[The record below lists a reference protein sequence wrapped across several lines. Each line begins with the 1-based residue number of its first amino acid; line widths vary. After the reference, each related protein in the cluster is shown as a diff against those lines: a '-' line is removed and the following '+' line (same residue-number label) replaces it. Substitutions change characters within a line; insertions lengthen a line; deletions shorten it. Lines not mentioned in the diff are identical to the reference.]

1 LIRKILITGTRT
13 HRLKRHV
20 TPIVYSDLMSISNN
34 FDPHPASAE
43 LAYLGLGELH
53 ERLFSGQLTSVEL
66 VEALI
71 ERARVINDDT
81 GIGLHALIEIA
92 PDVFEQAKARDAERS
107 TLTVRS
113 PLHGIPVAI
122 KDNISVKGWPSAAG
136 SHNFTGV
143 ANEDAEVV
151 ATLRSA
157 GAIIFASANLTEWAA
172 GAHENIP
179 EGWSSRGGLTKN
191 PWWLDRS
198 AGESSSGSA
207 AAVAAGLVPVAL
219 GTETIGSLTMPAS
232 QCGVVGLKATRHA
245 VSTNGVVPFSKNQ
258 DVIGVL
264 ARSVHDAA
272 TVLGE
277 LGAHFPT
284 TETELSV
291 VFCSDSDFGF
301 RGRGPELVSALNSL
315 ERSLHD
321 VVNTLPGVVP
331 NTSDENWS
339 RAFQV
344 LDEEMHT
351 DLSSYLKSRPDSIHS
366 TLPEFK
372 NGLPGQVQVAD
383 EEPDYAKFLSEWGGP
398 LDTRPEIESLF
409 LKEVRNTL
417 GNTTMMAAVAYGPA
431 TKNDAVYLTGAGM
444 NQYRSGL
451 DGVSSFIGW
460 PTVTLPLITI
470 KGLPVGLILM
480 SPPEKVGDL
489 VAMGERIEKLLN
501 PLGQFQR
508 PTFIEATGI

>member
-1 LIRKILITGTRT
+1 VG
-13 HRLKRHV
+13 
-20 TPIVYSDLMSISNN
+20 SI
-34 FDPHPASAE
+34 
-43 LAYLGLGELH
+43 
-53 ERLFSGQLTSVEL
+53 
-66 VEALI
+66 
-71 ERARVINDDT
+71 
-81 GIGLHALIEIA
+81 
-92 PDVFEQAKARDAERS
+92 
-107 TLTVRS
+107 
-113 PLHGIPVAI
+113 
-122 KDNISVKGWPSAAG
+122 
-136 SHNFTGV
+136 
-143 ANEDAEVV
+143 
-151 ATLRSA
+151 
-157 GAIIFASANLTEWAA
+157 
-172 GAHENIP
+172 
-179 EGWSSRGGLTKN
+179 
-191 PWWLDRS
+191 
-198 AGESSSGSA
+198 
-207 AAVAAGLVPVAL
+207 
-219 GTETIGSLTMPAS
+219 GTEPQHGRTGRFKT
-232 QCGVVGLKATRHA
+232 
-245 VSTNGVVPFSKNQ
+245 
-258 DVIGVL
+258 
-264 ARSVHDAA
+264 
-272 TVLGE
+272 
-277 LGAHFPT
+277 
-284 TETELSV
+284 
-291 VFCSDSDFGF
+291 F
-301 RGRGPELVSALNSL
+301 RGINE
-315 ERSLHD
+315 D

-383 EEPDYAKFLSEWGGP
+383 EEPDYAKFLSEWGAP

-417 GNTTMMAAVAYGPA
+417 GNATMMAAVAYGPA